1 MEAPHN
7 QKHIARTVCHAV
19 EPNSRARPSRTFPFS
34 LRLVCLFFLS
44 LMMVFA
50 TGCVMTDS
58 PIVPKPSWVQR
69 AWVPKPSRLA
79 KHEDR
84 LAFKRVAS
92 YRRSD
97 DESGLAEKTK
107 LLREG
112 DLVAASLGKFESS
125 GNLILGRG
133 MNYIAHTLLDYGHLD
148 LVIKDPA
155 GSDEL
160 VLFTCM
166 TKEGVNIE
174 RRLKDLGNRD
184 WDVYRLKNWDRVDR
198 DRLYEFVQV
207 GLERGRNT
215 ETYDNFSAIGFW
227 NANLKP
233 KNKGDIGGG
242 YICSTAIVSALYY
255 AGVELDNMRNSS
267 YVDLVSPKQVVTS
280 KGRFFRHNDRL
291 STFTD

>member
-1 MEAPHN
+1 
-7 QKHIARTVCHAV
+7 
-19 EPNSRARPSRTFPFS
+19 
-34 LRLVCLFFLS
+34 
-44 LMMVFA
+44 
-50 TGCVMTDS
+50 MTDS

-69 AWVPKPSRLA
+69 TWVPKPSRLA
-79 KHEDR
+79 KPEDR
-84 LAFKRVAS
+84 LAFERVAS
-92 YRRSD
+92 FRRSD
-97 DESGLAEKTK
+97 GESGLAEKTK

-112 DLVAASLGKFESS
+112 DLVAASLGKLESS
-125 GNLILGRG
+125 SNLILGRG
-133 MNYIAHTLLDYGHLD
+133 MNYIAHTVLDYGHLD

-207 GLERGRNT
+207 GLERGHNT

-242 YICSTAIVSALYY
+242 YICSTVVVSALYY

-280 KGRFFRHNDRL
+280 KGRFFRL
-291 STFTD
+291 SLIHI

>member
-1 MEAPHN
+1 ML
-7 QKHIARTVCHAV
+7 CG
-19 EPNSRARPSRTFPFS
+19 
-34 LRLVCLFFLS
+34 
-44 LMMVFA
+44 

-69 AWVPKPSRLA
+69 TWVPKPSRLA
-79 KHEDR
+79 KPEDR
-84 LAFKRVAS
+84 LAFERVAS
-92 YRRSD
+92 FRRSD
-97 DESGLAEKTK
+97 GESGLAEKTK

-112 DLVAASLGKFESS
+112 DLVAASLGKLESS
-125 GNLILGRG
+125 SNLILGRG
-133 MNYIAHTLLDYGHLD
+133 MNYIAHTVLDYGHLD

-155 GSDEL
+155 GSDKL

-207 GLERGRNT
+207 GLERGHNT

-242 YICSTAIVSALYY
+242 YICSTVVVSALYY

-280 KGRFFRHNDRL
+280 KGRFFRHEDRL
-291 STFTD
+291 STATD